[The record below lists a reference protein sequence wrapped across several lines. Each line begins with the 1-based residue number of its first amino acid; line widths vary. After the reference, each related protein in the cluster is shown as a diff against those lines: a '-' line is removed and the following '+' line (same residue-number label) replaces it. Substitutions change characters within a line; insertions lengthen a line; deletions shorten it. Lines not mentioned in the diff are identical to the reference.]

1 VAALGD
7 RRPSLDEAPTIDHE
21 PPPVSSPPTWEGGSA
36 ADRVDGAEVN
46 DLGSNAGLLR
56 EGPMAT
62 DRDAVDP
69 RGGTSDVPALIS
81 LRGVSKTYVTGDV
94 EFHALRSVDLDVAAG
109 EFVAVVGPSGSGKS
123 TLLNLVAAI
132 DRPSAGRVVVGDV
145 EVSTLDEDAAARWRG
160 RNLGVVFQ
168 FFQLLPTLS
177 LADNVM
183 LPMDFCGVHPRRSRP
198 GIARDLLDRVGVADH
213 ADKLPSAIS
222 GGQQQRVAIARALA
236 NDAAVILG
244 DEPTGNLDSAAADS
258 MMDLFDELV
267 RNGRT
272 IVMVTHNEELAR
284 RTGRVIV
291 VRDGAV
297 TDRESVGR

>member
-1 VAALGD
+1 
-7 RRPSLDEAPTIDHE
+7 
-21 PPPVSSPPTWEGGSA
+21 
-36 ADRVDGAEVN
+36 
-46 DLGSNAGLLR
+46 
-56 EGPMAT
+56 
-62 DRDAVDP
+62 
-69 RGGTSDVPALIS
+69 
-81 LRGVSKTYVTGDV
+81 VSKTYVTGDV